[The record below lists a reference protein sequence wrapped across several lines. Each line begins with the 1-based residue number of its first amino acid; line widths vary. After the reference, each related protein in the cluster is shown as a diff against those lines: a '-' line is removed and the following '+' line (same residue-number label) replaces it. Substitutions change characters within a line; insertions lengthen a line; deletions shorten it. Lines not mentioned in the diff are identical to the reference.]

1 MAHVNPLHSPVSSA
15 QYSSYSSLSG
25 ALIDPGHKFESPFR
39 RWLPQ
44 KSYVPPSKWRQAT
57 ATNNRHLP
65 PLSFD
70 YIGFKKQGI
79 PMRELSARSITA
91 LGQMIAGAND
101 PVFASTGL
109 KSVTLRIMWP
119 GYTHLDFY
127 RVINVVTGSGHIT
140 RAQLASTIAQNFARF
155 VEHARNER
163 PDAVEYAIG
172 PTAIQFEHLVLVG
185 FHNTFEDVWQAD
197 VAIDRR

>member
-1 MAHVNPLHSPVSSA
+1 MAHVNPLHIPVTSA

-25 ALIDPGHKFESPFR
+25 ALITASHKFESPFR

-44 KSYVPPSKWRQAT
+44 KPYVPPSKWRQAT
-57 ATNNRHLP
+57 ATDYRHLP
-65 PLSFD
+65 AISFD
-70 YIGFKKQGI
+70 YIGFSKQGV
-79 PMRELSARSITA
+79 PMRELSARSISA
-91 LGQMIAGAND
+91 LGQMLAGANE

-140 RAQLASTIAQNFARF
+140 RAQLAALIAQNFARF
-155 VEHARNER
+155 HARNER
-163 PDAVEYAIG
+163 PDAVEYAISPAG
-172 PTAIQFEHLVLVG
+172 IQFEHLVLVG